1 MEEINDLEGT
11 PLEKVEEGKENR
23 AMTETVRK
31 RLAKAA
37 RKGRRLAIVA
47 AASALAL
54 TSIDYVQAAN
64 GRGAGI
70 ADVFDER
77 YYAESYPD
85 LKETYGYDREA
96 LLRHFMTFGLS
107 EGRNMNGLLDLVEYR
122 ENYPDLQ
129 DAFGDDWDAYVE
141 HYLTY
146 GAFEH
151 RDNGTDF
158 DPVDYLNRYSDL
170 QEAFGMDILAAY
182 WHYETYGKQEGREGR
197 SEAAIIAART
207 QAPSQKKEPPKS
219 PDASEPGKGPE
230 KEAIEIQSVEV
241 IGSGRIRVTL
251 SRETEQALTLG
262 AFSIICNSGG
272 SDMTILSVSTN
283 DNRVYDLTTAYYRDQ
298 EYDIQITLHD
308 GRTISKVFAYRTDCP
323 RISGIG
329 AVRTSAG
336 EAGITYNS
344 DAPGYFY
351 YMLRENASGPARA
364 AGESV
369 PTESELIG
377 NGVKTEMKQHQ
388 NSFTVSG
395 LAGGVPYTMYYMA
408 VDIEDRATLVN
419 SLSIASDI
427 HEETATAIKR
437 AEAFAEE
444 QWNGEYLY
452 GFEIELETATA
463 ESLTLDQFDISCPQN
478 ETTLGEVRTSDNR
491 IYRVYMQRGSIP
503 KGNNTYTI
511 LITLKD
517 GTQLEGSCYLDLQ
530 APRVDARSIEW
541 VDEDT
546 IKVTVN
552 SDEAGTLYY
561 AIQDQVDGEGTI
573 APKDPAQ
580 IYAQGTKVSI
590 GYGLNYITVKGAKAG
605 QWFCF
610 ASEDERNNR
619 ESFYSYKQIPEYT
632 APAPDDTEKPMITGV
647 TVLKTS
653 NGAKLK
659 VVFNQSVNELYD
671 NSQTQISGIG
681 GRLSFIAE
689 YGSEGGLEDNVL
701 TLTVMDPSV
710 SIPEGSHTLTIGFYD
725 FTILTFDFTV

>member
-1 MEEINDLEGT
+1 MT
-11 PLEKVEEGKENR
+11 SKVLLKKVKEGKENR

-47 AASALAL
+47 AAGVLAM

-70 ADVFDER
+70 EDVFDER
-77 YYAESYPD
+77 YYVENYPD
-85 LKETYGYDREA
+85 LRDTCGYDRAA
-96 LLRHFMTFGLS
+96 LLKHFMTFGLS

-122 ENYPDLQ
+122 EKYPDLQ
-129 DAFGDDWDAYVE
+129 EAFGDDWDAYVE

-182 WHYETYGKQEGREGR
+182 RHYETYGKQEGREGR
-197 SEAAIIAART
+197 SEAAVIAART
-207 QAPSQKKEPPKS
+207 QAPAQKNEPPKS
-219 PDASEPGKGPE
+219 PDVSEPEQEPGKEPE

-241 IGSGRIRVTL
+241 TGTGRIRVIL
-251 SRETEQALTLG
+251 SRETERPLTLE

-283 DNRVYDLTTAYYRDQ
+283 DNRVYDLTTTYYRDQ
-298 EYDIQITLHD
+298 DYDIQITLPD
-308 GRTISKVFAYRTDCP
+308 GSTISKVFTYRTDCP
-323 RISGIG
+323 QISGIG

-377 NGVKTEMKQHQ
+377 NGVRTEMRQHE

-395 LAGGVPYTMYYMA
+395 LAGGVSYTMYYMA
-408 VDIEDRATLVN
+408 VDTEDRATLVN
-419 SLSIASDI
+419 SLSIASEV
-427 HEETATAIKR
+427 HEETATTIKR

-444 QWNGEYLY
+444 QWNGEFLY

-517 GTQLEGSCYLDLQ
+517 GTQLKGSCYLDLQ
-530 APRVDARSIEW
+530 APRVDARNIEW

-552 SDEAGTLYY
+552 SDEAGSLYY

-605 QWFCF
+605 QWFCY

-647 TVLKTS
+647 EVLKAS
-653 NGAKLK
+653 DGATLK
-659 VVFNQSVNELYD
+659 VVFNQTVEWLCDTNE
-671 NSQTQISGIG
+671 TQISGIDKK
-681 GRLSFIAE
+681 LAFDAH
-689 YGSEGGLEDNVL
+689 YDSEGDLEGNVL
-701 TLTVMDPSV
+701 ILTVMDHSI
-710 SIPEGSHTLTIGFYD
+710 SIPEGSHTLTILFKDY
-725 FTILTFDFTV
+725 TTATFDFTV

>member
-1 MEEINDLEGT
+1 MEVTGT
-11 PLEKVEEGKENR
+11 
-23 AMTETVRK
+23 
-31 RLAKAA
+31 
-37 RKGRRLAIVA
+37 
-47 AASALAL
+47 
-54 TSIDYVQAAN
+54 
-64 GRGAGI
+64 
-70 ADVFDER
+70 
-77 YYAESYPD
+77 
-85 LKETYGYDREA
+85 
-96 LLRHFMTFGLS
+96 
-107 EGRNMNGLLDLVEYR
+107 
-122 ENYPDLQ
+122 
-129 DAFGDDWDAYVE
+129 
-141 HYLTY
+141 
-146 GAFEH
+146 
-151 RDNGTDF
+151 
-158 DPVDYLNRYSDL
+158 
-170 QEAFGMDILAAY
+170 
-182 WHYETYGKQEGREGR
+182 
-197 SEAAIIAART
+197 
-207 QAPSQKKEPPKS
+207 
-219 PDASEPGKGPE
+219 
-230 KEAIEIQSVEV
+230 
-241 IGSGRIRVTL
+241 GRIRVIL
-251 SRETEQALTLG
+251 SRETERPLTLE

-283 DNRVYDLTTAYYRDQ
+283 DNRVYDLTTTYYRDQ
-298 EYDIQITLHD
+298 DYDIQITLPD
-308 GRTISKVFAYRTDCP
+308 GSTISKVFTYRPDCP
-323 RISGIG
+323 QISGIG

-364 AGESV
+364 AGGSV

-377 NGVKTEMKQHQ
+377 NGVRTEMRQHE

-395 LAGGVPYTMYYMA
+395 LAGGVSYTMYYMA
-408 VDIEDRATLVN
+408 VDTEDRATLVN
-419 SLSIASDI
+419 SLSIASEV
-427 HEETATAIKR
+427 HEETATTIKR

-444 QWNGEYLY
+444 QWNGEFLY

-517 GTQLEGSCYLDLQ
+517 GTQLKGSCYLDLQ
-530 APRVDARSIEW
+530 APRVDARNIEW

-552 SDEAGTLYY
+552 SDEAGSLYY

-605 QWFCF
+605 QWFCY

-647 TVLKTS
+647 EVLKAS
-653 NGAKLK
+653 DGATLK
-659 VVFNQSVNELYD
+659 VVFNQDVEGYYD
-671 NSQTQISGIG
+671 NNLTQISGIAG
-681 GRLSFIAE
+681 KLLFEAKYS
-689 YGSEGGLEDNVL
+689 SEGDFESNVL
-701 TLTVMDPSV
+701 TLTVKDRAV
-710 SIPEGSHTLTIGFYD
+710 TIPKGSHTLTIIFYDYEAILTYD
-725 FTILTFDFTV
+725 FTVQ

>member
-1 MEEINDLEGT
+1 MT
-11 PLEKVEEGKENR
+11 SKVLLKKVKEGKENR

-47 AASALAL
+47 AAGVLAM

-70 ADVFDER
+70 EDVFDER
-77 YYAESYPD
+77 YYVENYPD
-85 LKETYGYDREA
+85 LRDTYGYDRAA
-96 LLRHFMTFGLS
+96 LLKHFMTFGLS

-122 ENYPDLQ
+122 EKYPDLQ
-129 DAFGDDWDAYVE
+129 EAFGDDWDAYVE

-182 WHYETYGKQEGREGR
+182 RHYETHGKQEGREGR
-197 SEAAIIAART
+197 SEAAVIAART
-207 QAPSQKKEPPKS
+207 QAPAQKNEPPKS
-219 PDASEPGKGPE
+219 PDVSEPEQEPGKEPE

-241 IGSGRIRVTL
+241 TGTGRIRVTL
-251 SRETEQALTLG
+251 SRETERPLTLE

-283 DNRVYDLTTAYYRDQ
+283 DNRVYDLTTTYYRDQ
-298 EYDIQITLHD
+298 DYDIQITLPD
-308 GRTISKVFAYRTDCP
+308 GSTISKVFTYRTDCP
-323 RISGIG
+323 QISGIG

-364 AGESV
+364 AGGSV

-377 NGVKTEMKQHQ
+377 NGVRTEMRQHE

-395 LAGGVPYTMYYMA
+395 LAEGVSYTLYYMA
-408 VDIEDRATLVN
+408 VDTEDRATLVS

-427 HEETATAIKR
+427 HEETAAAIKR

-444 QWNGEYLY
+444 QWNGEFLY
-452 GFEIELETATA
+452 GFKIELETATA
-463 ESLTLDQFDISCPQN
+463 EPLTLDQFDISCPQN
-478 ETTLGEVRTSDNR
+478 ETTLGDIKTSDNR

-511 LITLKD
+511 LINLKD
-517 GTQLEGSCYLDLQ
+517 GTQLKGSCYLDLQ
-530 APRVDARSIEW
+530 APRVDARTIEW

-552 SDEAGTLYY
+552 SDEAGSLYY

-647 TVLKTS
+647 TVLKAS
-653 NGAKLK
+653 DGATLK
-659 VVFNQSVNELYD
+659 VVFNQDVEGYYD
-671 NSQTQISGIG
+671 NSLTQISGING
-681 GRLSFIAE
+681 KLAFDTTYSG
-689 YGSEGGLEDNVL
+689 EGGFESNVL
-701 TLTVMDPSV
+701 TLTVMDR
-710 SIPEGSHTLTIGFYD
+710 SITISEGSHTLTIVFYD
-725 FTILTFDFTV
+725 NTILTFDFTV